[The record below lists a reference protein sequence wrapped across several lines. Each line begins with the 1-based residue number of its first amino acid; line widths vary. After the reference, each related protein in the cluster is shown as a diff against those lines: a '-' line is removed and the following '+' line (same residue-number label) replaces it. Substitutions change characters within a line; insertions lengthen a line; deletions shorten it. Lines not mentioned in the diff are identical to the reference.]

1 MGLGLSEIL
10 TFTFISPKL
19 YDKIRLPED
28 SPLRSSVTILNPL
41 GEDTSVMRTTA
52 LPSMLQV
59 LATNYNNRNPQAA
72 LYEMATE
79 YLPTAPDQLPQ
90 EKQWITLGMYGD
102 GCDFYTLKGRV
113 EALLEKLCVTGVE
126 YTACTHNPSYHPGR
140 CAAMMA
146 GGETI
151 GGIGEI
157 HPEVCENFGIGTR
170 VYVAQLD
177 GELLFRLHS
186 DKKSYQPLP
195 RFPASTRD
203 LAVICD
209 ESLPVAAIEKAI
221 QTHVGKILEKLEL
234 FDVYRGA
241 QVPQGKKSV
250 AYALI
255 LRAADRTLTVEECDK
270 AMAAALEGLA
280 AIGAEIRK

>member
-1 MGLGLSEIL
+1 
-10 TFTFISPKL
+10 
-19 YDKIRLPED
+19 
-28 SPLRSSVTILNPL
+28 
-41 GEDTSVMRTTA
+41 
-52 LPSMLQV
+52 
-59 LATNYNNRNPQAA
+59 
-72 LYEMATE
+72 
-79 YLPTAPDQLPQ
+79 
-90 EKQWITLGMYGD
+90 MYGD

-177 GELLFRLHS
+177 GDLLFRLHS
-186 DKKSYQPLP
+186 DKKSYQSLP